1 MAVTRKSLK
10 AMGLTDEQVDSIV
23 EMHTETVEG
32 LKADIAK
39 YKADAEKLSEVQ
51 RELTTAQEELSTAK
65 NDGWKEKHDKVKKEF
80 DDYKADITAK
90 EVKAAKEKAVRAY
103 FEGKNIEGANL
114 NLAMRSTVAEIE
126 ALELDG
132 DKIKDTSVLDALV
145 NGDLQGLVTKTTVQG
160 AKIANPPIN
169 EPGKFTRA
177 DVYKRDDHGR
187 YVYSAS
193 ERQKMLAENPE
204 LLK

>member
-23 EMHTETVEG
+23 EMHSETVDG

-39 YKADAEKLSEVQ
+39 YKADAEKLPEVQ
-51 RELTTAQEELSTAK
+51 RELTAAQEELSTAK
-65 NDGWKEKHDKVKKEF
+65 NDGWKAKHDQVKKEF

-90 EVKAAKEKAVRAY
+90 ETRAAKEQAVRAY
-103 FEGKNIEGANL
+103 FESKKIEGTNL
-114 NLAMRSTVAEIE
+114 NLAMRSSAAEIDAVE
-126 ALELDG
+126 LEDG
-132 DKIKDTSVLDALV
+132 KIKDSTALEALV
-145 NGDLQGLVTKTTVQG
+145 NGDLQGLITTTTVRG
-160 AKIANPPIN
+160 ADTATPPTL
-169 EPGKFTRA
+169 EPGKITRA

-187 YVYSAS
+187 YIYSAA
-193 ERQKMLAENPE
+193 ERQKMLTENPE

>member
-103 FEGKNIEGANL
+103 FESKNIEGANL

-145 NGDLQGLVTKTTVQG
+145 DGDLQGLVTKTTVQG
-160 AKIANPPIN
+160 AKIATPPTN

-187 YVYSAS
+187 YVYSAA

>member
-1 MAVTRKSLK
+1 MAVTRKALK

-23 EMHTETVEG
+23 EMHTETVDG
-32 LKADIAK
+32 LKADLNR
-39 YKADAEKLSEVQ
+39 YKVDAEKLPGVQ
-51 RELTTAQEELSTAK
+51 EELAKAQEELSTTK
-65 NDGWKEKHDKVKKEF
+65 NDGWKEKHDVIKKEF

-90 EVKAAKEKAVRAY
+90 ETRAAKEKAVRAY
-103 FEGKNIEGANL
+103 FESKKIEGANL
-114 NLAMRSTVAEIE
+114 NLAMRSSSKEIE
-126 ALELDG
+126 AVELDG
-132 DKIKDTSVLDALV
+132 DKIKDAAALDALV
-145 NGDLQGLVTKTTVQG
+145 TGDLAGLVTKTTVTG
-160 AKIANPPIN
+160 ANTAHPPVI
-169 EPGKFTRA
+169 EPGKFSRA